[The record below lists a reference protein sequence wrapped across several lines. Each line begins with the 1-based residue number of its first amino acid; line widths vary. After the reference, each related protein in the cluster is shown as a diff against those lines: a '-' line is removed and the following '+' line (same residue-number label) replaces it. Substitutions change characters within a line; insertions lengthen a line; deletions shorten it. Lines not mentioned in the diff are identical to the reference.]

1 MKDIIDLLQKKRI
14 KTVDALKQGEQHQ
27 LSCLQQIVNN
37 ISGFNSQF
45 WRIGDLGLYETKHPI
60 NIDSLNGDFVA
71 WFDVGNENFP
81 TEKQLAT
88 WEDFCKIS
96 PTNMKEMIIEGLTKL
111 SRQMDLLLADIKP
124 QYGPVY
130 NPKAVSRNAK
140 KAIEVMSKNNRSIG
154 RQAKSIFQCTSVV
167 IPKQD
172 KSPVRFIILN
182 FQIGRHP
189 YEFEAVLCDSVVFI
203 IGENSG
209 LWTRL
214 DWDYEF
220 NVSDFNIAT
229 ALHSYWRQK

>member
-14 KTVDALKQGEQHQ
+14 KTVGALKQGEQHQ

-140 KAIEVMSKNNRSIG
+140 KAIEGFPKNVNVAVASAIASVGTEDMQVEITSCPGEKNNIHRITTENNLGKAVIEITSKPDPENPRS
-154 RQAKSIFQCTSVV
+154 SIITAWSIVA
-167 IPKQD
+167 
-172 KSPVRFIILN
+172 L
-182 FQIGRHP
+182 
-189 YEFEAVLCDSVVFI
+189 L
-203 IGENSG
+203 ENLAG
-209 LWTRL
+209 
-214 DWDYEF
+214 YIQF
-220 NVSDFNIAT
+220 F
-229 ALHSYWRQK
+229 